1 MLVWV
6 TFCVVK
12 KNWGKH
18 KNKDS
23 YTVQCG
29 VEGIGACLCEDTDCL
44 CGCVCVCV
52 CVCGRW
58 WMGLLGIL
66 QGGMQRKT
74 AHPNY

>member
-52 CVCGRW
+52 RQMVDGPARDSTGWHAEKDC
-58 WMGLLGIL
+58 
-66 QGGMQRKT
+66 T
-74 AHPNY
+74 S